1 MHSCYVGEAHGSQS
15 NIASLRRIRR
25 PIQVRIDNLYD
36 NHAATSE
43 LSQNLNLRGGFMMF
57 TDAIVPALQAAGL
70 IGVWSTNVVA
80 GRSVLDEGA
89 AAILAGNPRV

>member
-1 MHSCYVGEAHGSQS
+1 
-15 NIASLRRIRR
+15 
-25 PIQVRIDNLYD
+25 
-36 NHAATSE
+36 
-43 LSQNLNLRGGFMMF
+43 MMF